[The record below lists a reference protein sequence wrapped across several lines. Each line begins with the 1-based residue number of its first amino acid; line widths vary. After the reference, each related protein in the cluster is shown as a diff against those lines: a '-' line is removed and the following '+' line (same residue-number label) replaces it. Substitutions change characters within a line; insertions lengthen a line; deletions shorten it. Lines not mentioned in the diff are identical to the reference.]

1 MSTRSG
7 RSYKERG
14 SVQPEKMS
22 EERIEGMLLEDWKS
36 REAQFEEERQ
46 RQQRVVE
53 EEKVLMREQM
63 EMLTRFIGESRQVEE
78 TRTNVSQGSKEG
90 EAEIDRHRVVPDYVR
105 ENNAG
110 VRGEGEPVGG
120 KAGSATDRQGSAGLH
135 CHEGRGCWNISVVE
149 GGHPTSLRYFR

>member
-22 EERIEGMLLEDWKS
+22 EERIEGLMRMLLEDRKS

-53 EEKVLMREQM
+53 EERLRQQRVAEEERQRQQRVVEEEKALMREQI
-63 EMLTRFIGESRQVEE
+63 EMLTRLVGESRQVEL
-78 TRTNVSQGSKEG
+78 G
-90 EAEIDRHRVVPDYVR
+90 D
-105 ENNAG
+105 ENNCFAR
-110 VRGEGEPVGG
+110 VQR
-120 KAGSATDRQGSAGLH
+120 R
-135 CHEGRGCWNISVVE
+135 
-149 GGHPTSLRYFR
+149 